1 MHAYLDI
8 HYGPEAMRHLINA
21 DRALAPYIEKYGR
34 VSAKRDPDVFAV
46 LVSAI
51 ASDGVAAATA
61 ASIESRMTALCGE
74 FSVKNILKADP
85 LKMRETGLSQ
95 AKIQTIRD
103 LAQKITDKELDLAD
117 TLRLDDDEYVAFLA
131 GIKGVGRHAAEATAI
146 FGEGRLD
153 VFVYGDPIVQK
164 AVMKVHGYTSYSLER
179 YERLKKQYSPYGTLA
194 TLYYYAIAE
203 GLPQGIGRKA

>member
-1 MHAYLDI
+1 
-8 HYGPEAMRHLINA
+8 MRRHH
-21 DRALAPYIEKYGR
+21 G
-34 VSAKRDPDVFAV
+34 
-46 LVSAI
+46 
-51 ASDGVAAATA
+51 G
-61 ASIESRMTALCGE
+61 
-74 FSVKNILKADP
+74 NILKAD
-85 LKMRETGLSQ
+85 LGKMRETGLSQ
-95 AKIQTIRD
+95 IKIATIREI
-103 LAQKITDKELDLAD
+103 AQKIVSKKLDVND
-117 TLRLDDDEYVAFLA
+117 TLRFDDDEYVAFLA